1 MRNFTKWWKGVTG
14 EWREKKRKSTH
25 TASGIT
31 TIYSVLNAESSSW
44 CYQFSLSWIMFTRD
58 LFAESTEQ
66 CNFGQA
72 HNLSES
78 QFPQPWNTDETSISK
93 DSLDKAK
100 IKHIE
105 VLCELQIVTQCQL
118 ILILLLTLLLRPG
131 RSSTKSP
138 FTPGWVV
145 ETTGK
150 DQYLWEKS
158 HRILSSFSLRMVTA
172 CTRRCSHK
180 HNPVIL
186 KHNGM

>member
-1 MRNFTKWWKGVTG
+1 MQKAVPDATSFPYHGLCSLGTSLQSLQSSVTLG
-14 EWREKKRKSTH
+14 K
-25 TASGIT
+25 
-31 TIYSVLNAESSSW
+31 
-44 CYQFSLSWIMFTRD
+44 
-58 LFAESTEQ
+58 
-66 CNFGQA
+66 A